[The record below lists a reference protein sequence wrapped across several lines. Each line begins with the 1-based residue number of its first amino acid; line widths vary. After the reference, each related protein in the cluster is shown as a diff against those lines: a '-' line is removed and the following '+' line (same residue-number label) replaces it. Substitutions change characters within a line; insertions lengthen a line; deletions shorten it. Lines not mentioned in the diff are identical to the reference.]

1 MIRLEKK
8 GKKDSRR
15 MEWEHGWE
23 HGEGAGKPDPR
34 RRAHEQGTLA
44 RDSGV
49 GGPFVFP
56 LRGCIG
62 FL

>member
-1 MIRLEKK
+1 MK
-8 GKKDSRR
+8 
-15 MEWEHGWE
+15 WEHGWE